1 MLSILQII
9 SSLITLVPELS
20 ADVEAVL
27 PVIESILAGEQITG
41 DQIKLLDS
49 VAKAL
54 GDQAAAKAAQLEA

>member
-9 SSLITLVPELS
+9 SSLIALVPELS

-27 PVIESILAGEQITG
+27 PVIEQILSGEQITA
-41 DQIKLLDS
+41 DQIRLLDS
-49 VAKAL
+49 VSKAL

>member
-27 PVIESILAGEQITG
+27 PVIESILSGEQISA